1 MSLVWWDFYNR
12 RSSVKIFNALRKRIT
27 ASAQPCQSASS
38 LPRHSLRMLLALSIL
53 LALLVACGDESSSSA
68 PDPIGEISSSSNDD
82 NGSSGKDKDAFS
94 SSQKDS
100 QKSSSSTAE
109 KNSSS
114 SVSGKNGSSLAV
126 ELSSSGVLHICDD
139 GDTTT
144 VEAFG
149 EYIYETC
156 RGGFWEADSTKSK
169 SVVDSLAA
177 IEKNKEHPDMDSLFA
192 GYDGEYFEF
201 EDPRDGHKY
210 KYIEFHGYTDDIGS
224 HATFYVMAE
233 NLNYGKMV
241 PSGTTKFDDKVT
253 EKLCYVDDKWFC
265 DNHFGGLYTWAEA
278 MNLPK
283 VCDSVEVGSNDACKV
298 FADSARSEEKARTI
312 IWQGICPD
320 GWHIMNK
327 REWLYTRGDLR
338 SKILWEKHAGNNET
352 GLSIIPTGEWVYGGG
367 FSGAREVYVLWLPV
381 ELNAANAIRLFTDSF
396 TLYYSESSGEKNMF
410 QPVRCVMDANNSL
423 TED

>member
-1 MSLVWWDFYNR
+1 
-12 RSSVKIFNALRKRIT
+12 
-27 ASAQPCQSASS
+27 
-38 LPRHSLRMLLALSIL
+38 MLLALSIP
-53 LALLVACGDESSSSA
+53 LALLAACGDESSSSA
-68 PDPIGEISSSSNDD
+68 PDPIGEISSSSNEEPGSCSSVD
-82 NGSSGKDKDAFS
+82 N
-94 SSQKDS
+94 
-100 QKSSSSTAE
+100 KSSSSE
-109 KNSSS
+109 QGNSSVGDKSSS
-114 SVSGKNGSSLAV
+114 SSTV
-126 ELSSSGVLHICDD
+126 ESSSSFKLEPVCDD
-139 GDTTT
+139 GDTIT

-177 IEKNKEHPDMDSLFA
+177 IEKNKEHPNMDSLFA

-253 EKLCYVDDKWFC
+253 EKLCYVDDEWFC
-265 DNHFGGLYTWAEA
+265 DNHFGGLYSWAEA

-283 VCDSVEVGSNDACKV
+283 VCDSVEVGSNDVCNV

-320 GWHIMNK
+320 GWHIMNQ
-327 REWLYTRGDLR
+327 REWTYTRGDLR
-338 SKILWEKHAGNNET
+338 SKILWEKYAGNNET
-352 GLSIIPTGEWVYGGG
+352 GLSIIPAGYFYPNDVFKGVGKNEIIWIPAEESRVAAYSVS
-367 FSGAREVYVLWLPV
+367 FSSSADDRF
-381 ELNAANAIRLFTDSF
+381 LNA
-396 TLYYSESSGEKNMF
+396 SGSQKKTF
-410 QPVRCVMDANNSL
+410 FSVRCVMDANNTL
-423 TED
+423 TH

>member
-1 MSLVWWDFYNR
+1 M
-12 RSSVKIFNALRKRIT
+12 KIFK
-27 ASAQPCQSASS
+27 SV
-38 LPRHSLRMLLALSIL
+38 LALSAL
-53 LALLVACGDESSSSA
+53 LTMLVACGDDSSSSVSPDSGASISDGNESSSSNK
-68 PDPIGEISSSSNDD
+68 D
-82 NGSSGKDKDAFS
+82 GSS
-94 SSQKDS
+94 SSQK
-100 QKSSSSTAE
+100 SS

-114 SVSGKNGSSLAV
+114 SVDKKSSSSEQGNSSVGDKSSSSSAV
-126 ELSSSGVLHICDD
+126 ESSSSFKLEPVCDD

-177 IEKNKEHPDMDSLFA
+177 IEKNKEHPNMDSLFA

>member
-1 MSLVWWDFYNR
+1 VNLFEVTGGF
-12 RSSVKIFNALRKRIT
+12 VKILK
-27 ASAQPCQSASS
+27 SA
-38 LPRHSLRMLLALSIL
+38 LALSVL
-53 LALLVACGDESSSSA
+53 LTMLVACGDDSSSSVSPDSGASISDGNESSSSNK
-68 PDPIGEISSSSNDD
+68 D
-82 NGSSGKDKDAFS
+82 GSS
-94 SSQKDS
+94 SSQKNS
-100 QKSSSSTAE
+100 

-114 SVSGKNGSSLAV
+114 SVDKKSSSSEQGNSSVGGKSSSSSAV
-126 ELSSSGVLHICDD
+126 ESSSGGVLHICDD
-139 GDTTT
+139 GDTLTKDRSKTITHYICENNNWVVKYT
-144 VEAFG
+144 V
-149 EYIYETC
+149 
-156 RGGFWEADSTKSK
+156 RKDSL
-169 SVVDSLAA
+169 DSLAA
-177 IEKNKEHPDMDSLFA
+177 IEKNKEHPNMDSLFA

-253 EKLCYVDDKWFC
+253 EKLCYVDDEWFC
-265 DNHFGGLYTWAEA
+265 DNHFGGLYSWAEA

-327 REWLYTRGDLR
+327 REWIYTNGDLR
-338 SKILWEKHAGNNET
+338 SSILWEKNAGRNT
-352 GLSIIPTGEWVYGGG
+352 DGLAVIPTGNGYAGIHEY
-367 FSGAREVYVLWLPV
+367 AYMWLPMADSITYTV
-381 ELNAANAIRLFTDSF
+381 TSSF
-396 TLYYSESSGEKNMF
+396 TLSSKKTSIIRWVRDSF
-410 QPVRCVMDANNSL
+410 QSIRCVMDANNTL

>member
-1 MSLVWWDFYNR
+1 M
-12 RSSVKIFNALRKRIT
+12 KIFNV
-27 ASAQPCQSASS
+27 
-38 LPRHSLRMLLALSIL
+38 LALSIL
-53 LALLVACGDESSSSA
+53 LALLAACGDESSSSA

-82 NGSSGKDKDAFS
+82 NGSSGKDKDASS

-100 QKSSSSTAE
+100 KKSSSSVSE
-109 KNSSS
+109 KKSSS
-114 SVSGKNGSSLAV
+114 SVSGKN
-126 ELSSSGVLHICDD
+126 SSSSVVESSSSEEFHLCEN
-139 GDTTT
+139 GDTLTT
-144 VEAFG
+144 ESSKKIMHFVCENNNWVVE
-149 EYIYETC
+149 YTV
-156 RGGFWEADSTKSK
+156 RKDSL
-169 SVVDSLAA
+169 DSLAA
-177 IEKNKEHPDMDSLFA
+177 IEKNKEHPNMDSLFA

-241 PSGTTKFDDKVT
+241 PSGTTKFDDEVT
-253 EKLCYVDDKWFC
+253 EKLCYVDDEWFC

-298 FADSARSEEKARTI
+298 FADSARSEEWARTI

-320 GWHIMNK
+320 GWHIMNQ
-327 REWLYTRGDLR
+327 REWTYTRGDLR
-338 SKILWEKHAGNNET
+338 SKILWEKYAGNNET
-352 GLSIIPTGEWVYGGG
+352 GLSIIPAGGYGGG
-367 FSGAREVYVLWLPV
+367 FSDSRVRTGFWKPT
-381 ELNAANAIRLFTDSF
+381 ELNAKNANILYMSSVVKSFKNSGDSDGKMM
-396 TLYYSESSGEKNMF
+396 YES
-410 QPVRCVMDANNSL
+410 VRCVMDANNTL

>member
-1 MSLVWWDFYNR
+1 M
-12 RSSVKIFNALRKRIT
+12 KIFNALRKRIT

-53 LALLVACGDESSSSA
+53 LALLAACGDESSSSA

-82 NGSSGKDKDAFS
+82 NGSASS

-100 QKSSSSTAE
+100 KKSSSSVAE

-114 SVSGKNGSSLAV
+114 SVSGKNSSSSVV
-126 ELSSSGVLHICDD
+126 ESSSSGVLHICDD
-139 GDTTT
+139 GDTLTKDRSKTITHYICENNNWVVKYT
-144 VEAFG
+144 V
-149 EYIYETC
+149 
-156 RGGFWEADSTKSK
+156 RKDSL
-169 SVVDSLAA
+169 DSLAA
-177 IEKNKEHPDMDSLFA
+177 IEKNKEHPNMDSLFA

-233 NLNYGKMV
+233 NLNYGKKV
-241 PSGTTKFDDKVT
+241 PLGTKDFDDNVT
-253 EKLCYVDDKWFC
+253 EKLCYVDDEWFC
-265 DNHFGGLYTWAEA
+265 DNHFGGLYSWAEA

-283 VCDSVEVGSNDACKV
+283 VCDSVDVSSNDACKV

-327 REWLYTRGDLR
+327 REWIYTNGDLR
-338 SKILWEKHAGNNET
+338 SSILWEKNAGRNT
-352 GLSIIPTGEWVYGGG
+352 DGLAVIPTGNGYAGIHEY
-367 FSGAREVYVLWLPV
+367 AYMWLPMADSITYTV
-381 ELNAANAIRLFTDSF
+381 TSSF
-396 TLYYSESSGEKNMF
+396 TLSSKKTSIIRWVRDSF
-410 QPVRCVMDANNSL
+410 QSIRCVMDANNTL